1 MNWFRDLKVFYKIML
16 ILAVYVVA
24 VVINT
29 SISVTSMVKTQK
41 FLTVLDEK
49 IYDAVQLATENASL
63 LKRADELLSQAV
75 SFSDEDVKSQ
85 GVASTKQLLSNLG
98 KLNSLDAESKAELQ
112 AIESN
117 VNQYID
123 ISLPLVDAMLSGN
136 ADFEALAGKI
146 QKKAE
151 LFESTNKALAAYKAK
166 IDDTFKQGIAD
177 AISSGEATLFT
188 TSVVSAL
195 FFVTLA
201 LFIVYVASSI
211 SNTSN
216 QVNASLKELAQ
227 GSGELGT
234 RIKVSGQDELGRL
247 AQNFNSF
254 MDKLGGIVRSIMNVS
269 NPLLEAAN
277 DLDSNTRK
285 VRSVTTDLGSKA
297 REAKQAVD
305 EITQSITEISGAA
318 NEASSAMQATSDQA
332 TKGLQIVASTISN
345 SKELNTQIINAAGLV
360 EKLAADTKNVAN
372 ILDVISTIAEQ
383 TNLLALNAAIEAA
396 RAGEQGRGFAVVA
409 DEVRALASKTG
420 DATTEIRDV
429 LGRLNTAATSTV
441 KAMSSAKDQ
450 SEMNEKRSI
459 ETGGSLE
466 EIKSQIEHV
475 NSMNLSI
482 AAATEEQTMVVANV
496 STIITAMYS
505 SVESTEVSFNEL
517 AELASKLLQA
527 SDSLKGATSQ
537 FKL

>member
-29 SISVTSMVKTQK
+29 SISVTSMVKTQT

-75 SFSDEDVKSQ
+75 SFSDEDVKTY
-85 GVASTKQLLSNLG
+85 GVASTKQLISNLG
-98 KLNSLDAESKAELQ
+98 KLNSLDTDSKVELQ
-112 AIESN
+112 AIENN

-146 QKKAE
+146 QKKAD

-188 TSVVSAL
+188 TSVVSAS

-216 QVNASLKELAQ
+216 QVNASLKELAE

-234 RIKVSGQDELGRL
+234 RIEVSGRDELGRL

>member
-1 MNWFRDLKVFYKIML
+1 
-16 ILAVYVVA
+16 
-24 VVINT
+24 
-29 SISVTSMVKTQK
+29 
-41 FLTVLDEK
+41 
-49 IYDAVQLATENASL
+49 
-63 LKRADELLSQAV
+63 
-75 SFSDEDVKSQ
+75 
-85 GVASTKQLLSNLG
+85 
-98 KLNSLDAESKAELQ
+98 
-112 AIESN
+112 
-117 VNQYID
+117 
-123 ISLPLVDAMLSGN
+123 
-136 ADFEALAGKI
+136 
-146 QKKAE
+146 
-151 LFESTNKALAAYKAK
+151 
-166 IDDTFKQGIAD
+166 
-177 AISSGEATLFT
+177 
-188 TSVVSAL
+188 
-195 FFVTLA
+195 
-201 LFIVYVASSI
+201 
-211 SNTSN
+211 
-216 QVNASLKELAQ
+216 
-227 GSGELGT
+227 
-234 RIKVSGQDELGRL
+234 
-247 AQNFNSF
+247 
-254 MDKLGGIVRSIMNVS
+254 
-269 NPLLEAAN
+269 
-277 DLDSNTRK
+277 
-285 VRSVTTDLGSKA
+285 
-297 REAKQAVD
+297 
-305 EITQSITEISGAA
+305 
-318 NEASSAMQATSDQA
+318 
-332 TKGLQIVASTISN
+332 
-345 SKELNTQIINAAGLV
+345 LNTQIINAAGLV